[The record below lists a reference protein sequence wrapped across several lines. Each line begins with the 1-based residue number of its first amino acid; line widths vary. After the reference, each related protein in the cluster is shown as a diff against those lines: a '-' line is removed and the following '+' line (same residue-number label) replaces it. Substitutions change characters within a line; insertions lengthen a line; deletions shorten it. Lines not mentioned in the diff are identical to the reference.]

1 MRVLITTDTY
11 LPAINGVVTSVDTL
25 YRELKERGHDVR
37 ILTLSENI
45 HTKKQDD
52 VYYLRSFRVY
62 VYPGVRG
69 TVPIE
74 RTFRK
79 EIERW
84 KPDIIHTQTEFFTM
98 VIAKK
103 IAYDLNIPVIHT
115 YHTMYEHYTRYL
127 LKVDFIGKKSAKL
140 LTKETLRTVDA
151 LIAPTGKVET
161 TLRNYRME
169 QPIYVIPTGIPM
181 EKIRRPFS
189 EEEKQELKR
198 ELNIPKEKKIIASI
212 GRVGLE
218 KNLDE
223 IADYFI
229 YLSRKHNDIVW
240 LIGGDGPYRKE
251 LQSRIA
257 RLHLSDSVIF
267 TGMIAPDEIYR
278 YYKLADVFVSASI
291 SETQGLTYVE
301 ALMAGTPLVCR
312 KDSCL
317 EDILEEG
324 KNGYYFEKEEDFV
337 GHLEELLYDTEK
349 RKAFSDYAL
358 ESGYKFSKEQFALKV
373 EQAYYDTIRKFAGK
387 KGSLFRWRSWKRF
400 GEFPYGYMEKLT
412 EDWSEEE

>member
-11 LPAINGVVTSVDTL
+11 LPSINGVVTSVHTL
-25 YRELKERGHDVR
+25 YLELKERGHDVR

-45 HTKKQDD
+45 HTKKQED
-52 VYYLRSFRVY
+52 VYYLRSFRMY

-103 IAYDLNIPVIHT
+103 IAYDLNVPLIHT

-127 LKVDFIGKKSAKL
+127 LKVDVIGRKSAKL
-140 LTKETLRTVDA
+140 FTKETLRTADA
-151 LIAPTGKVET
+151 LIAPTRKVEM
-161 TLRNYRME
+161 TLRNYGMK
-169 QPIYVIPTGIPM
+169 QPVYVIPTGLPM
-181 EKIRRPFS
+181 EKIQRPFS
-189 EEEKQELKR
+189 REEKEKLRK
-198 ELNIPKEKKIIASI
+198 EWGISKEKKLIASI

-229 YLSRKHNDIVW
+229 HISKNHPDIVW
-240 LIGGDGPYRKE
+240 MIGGDGPYRKE
-251 LQSRIA
+251 LQSRIE
-257 RLHLSDSVIF
+257 RLHLSKSVIF
-267 TGMIAPDEIYR
+267 TGMIAPEDIYR
-278 YYKLADVFVSASI
+278 YYKSADVFVSASI
-291 SETQGLTYVE
+291 SETQGLTYIE
-301 ALMAGTPLVCR
+301 ALMAGTPLLCK
-312 KDSCL
+312 KDLCL

-324 KNGYYFEKEEDFV
+324 KNGYYFENEHDFMTR
-337 GHLEELLYDTEK
+337 LEELLYDENK
-349 RKAFSDYAL
+349 RALLSEYAAR
-358 ESGYKFSKEQFALKV
+358 SADKFSKEQFALKV
-373 EQAYYDTIRKFAGK
+373 EQAYYDTIRTFAGK
-387 KGSLFRWRSWKRF
+387 KRTLFHWRGWKPF
-400 GEFPYGYMEKLT
+400 AELPYEYVEKPDET
-412 EDWSEEE
+412 WDVEE